1 MKKNKY
7 LGLSVC
13 NCDGSDNDED
23 EYRVKGAVMFVVFIN
38 EMKRGKK
45 RKGVVSFDDD
55 DDDDVVRR
63 TTAIIIST
71 DTGCVLYMCTVGIY
85 FEEYLNRCASVNI
98 TKMMRERE
106 KKSRYTGISSSS

>member
-23 EYRVKGAVMFVVFIN
+23 EYREKGAVMFVVFIN

-45 RKGVVSFDDD
+45 KK
-55 DDDDVVRR
+55 RR
-63 TTAIIIST
+63 RQ
-71 DTGCVLYMCTVGIY
+71 
-85 FEEYLNRCASVNI
+85 F
-98 TKMMRERE
+98 
-106 KKSRYTGISSSS
+106 